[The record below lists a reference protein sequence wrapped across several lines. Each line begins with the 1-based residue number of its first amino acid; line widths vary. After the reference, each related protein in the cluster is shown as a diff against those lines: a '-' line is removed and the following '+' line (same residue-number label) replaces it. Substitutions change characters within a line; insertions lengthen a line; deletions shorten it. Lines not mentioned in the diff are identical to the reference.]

1 MLKKKHTPSQ
11 GLLVTAGVV
20 ALVIGTSALAQDA
33 DPNEKAVENR
43 QAVLKL
49 VGWSI
54 GPLGAMAR
62 GRAPVEPEVVGTNAT
77 RISALMEMMPD
88 AFARDTRGSGVDTKA
103 LDGIWDNMDDFNAK
117 SLATLQAADAVVAAA
132 ATEDETAIKTAIGK
146 MARTCGSCHDEY
158 KAD

>member
-1 MLKKKHTPSQ
+1 MIKRHGPYS
-11 GLLVTAGVV
+11 GFLVTA
-20 ALVIGTSALAQDA
+20 ALLPLIVGSGAMAQDA

-62 GRAPVEPEVVGTNAT
+62 GRAPVEPEVVGTNAK

-103 LDGIWDNMDDFNAK
+103 LDGIWDNMDDFNSK
-117 SLATLQAADAVVAAA
+117 SLATLRAADELVAVAG
-132 ATEDETAIKTAIGK
+132 TEDETAIKTAIGK